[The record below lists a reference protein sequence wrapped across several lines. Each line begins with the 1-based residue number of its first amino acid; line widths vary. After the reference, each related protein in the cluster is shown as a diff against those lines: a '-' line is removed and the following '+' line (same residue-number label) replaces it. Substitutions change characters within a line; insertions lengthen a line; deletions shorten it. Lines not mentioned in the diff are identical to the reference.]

1 LDGLALG
8 FGWPVLAWLAAGALV
23 LAGAVAVDAR
33 ERGQPAALW
42 FALALLFPVFGT
54 LAYLV
59 LRPAPAESPAA
70 RPAAEPAAAAPA
82 GSPAPAPSAAVE
94 WQRGVGVLASPST
107 GQNWGV
113 STVEPRRA
121 RRPGRLVFWLAGGA
135 LVVALIVVA
144 GRLVASRSV
153 PAAEPPAVPAAAVQ
167 ATPTPML
174 ETPAADLSVA
184 EPPAEAMHEPVYYTV
199 EPGDTLESIARQF
212 DTTVAELLEANQLEN
227 PDLLLVGQRL
237 VVRQ

>member
-1 LDGLALG
+1 LDGLAFGL
-8 FGWPVLAWLAAGALV
+8 GWPVLAWLAAGALV

-33 ERGQPAALW
+33 ERGQPAVLW
-42 FALALLFPVFGT
+42 FAIALLFPVFGT

-70 RPAAEPAAAAPA
+70 RLAAEQAPAAVPGAAP
-82 GSPAPAPSAAVE
+82 PAPGGAVE

-135 LVVALIVVA
+135 LVVALIAVA
-144 GRLVASRSV
+144 GRLAASRAV
-153 PAAEPPAVPAAAVQ
+153 PAAEPSTAPAAAVQ
-167 ATPTPML
+167 ATPTPTL
-174 ETPAADLSVA
+174 EPAADLSAA
-184 EPPAEAMHEPVYYTV
+184 EPPAEAAREPIYYTV

-212 DTTVAELLEANQLEN
+212 DTTVAALLEANGLED